1 MNATTTIAI
10 ANQKGGV
17 GKTTTTVNLA
27 SALHESGYHVLCV
40 DFDPQSNLTSYLGH
54 QFDNRPTISDFM
66 FARATFHPLA
76 DTSDAIRTAESG
88 IDYIPSSL
96 SLSKAESVLA
106 QAMFRERLLKD
117 VLSSIVPAGRYDFIL
132 IDCNPSMG
140 VLLTNALVAAT
151 DVLIPV
157 QTEEFAVG
165 GLKDMLEIIDIVKT
179 QINEPLKVIG
189 LLPTMVAKNTV
200 SRRVL
205 SDLQCEYPDMLLSA
219 TISRSVEAAKS
230 SERKMPL
237 AASSKLGG
245 QYHRAMEEIVG
256 RLNNTAKEGEV

>member
-27 SALHESGYHVLCV
+27 AALQNDGYKVLCL
-40 DFDPQSNLTSYLGH
+40 DFDPQGNLSSYLGH
-54 QFDNRPTISDFM
+54 KFDMNPTITDFM
-66 FARATFHPLA
+66 FARATFKPLT
-76 DTSDAIRTAESG
+76 DTSTAIRTSPCG

-96 SLSKAESVLA
+96 SLSKADLILS

-117 VLSSIVPAGRYDFIL
+117 VLSSIVPEGEYDFIL

-140 VLLTNALVAAT
+140 ILLTNALVAAT

-165 GLKDMLEIIDIVKT
+165 GLKDMIEIIDIVKT
-179 QINEPLKVIG
+179 QINDSLKIIG
-189 LLPTMVAKNTV
+189 LLPTMVAKNNV

-205 SDLQCEYPDMLLSA
+205 CDLHNGYPDLVLET

-230 SERKMPL
+230 SEQKKPL
-237 AASSKLGG
+237 AASSKLGN
-245 QYHRAMEEIVG
+245 QYQLAMKELVE
-256 RLNNTAKEGEV
+256 RLNIAK

>member
-27 SALHESGYHVLCV
+27 AALQNDGYKVLCL
-40 DFDPQSNLTSYLGH
+40 DFDPQGNLSSYLGH
-54 QFDNRPTISDFM
+54 KFDMNPTITDFM
-66 FARATFHPLA
+66 FSRATFKPLA
-76 DTSDAIRTAESG
+76 DTSTAIRTSPSG

-96 SLSKAESVLA
+96 SLSKADLILA

-117 VLSSIVPAGRYDFIL
+117 VLSTIVPAGEYDFIL

-140 VLLTNALVAAT
+140 ILLTNALVAAS

-157 QTEEFAVG
+157 QTEEFAVS
-165 GLKDMLEIIDIVKT
+165 GLKDMIEIIDIVKT
-179 QINEPLKVIG
+179 QINESLKIIG
-189 LLPTMVAKNTV
+189 LLPTMVAKNNV

-205 SDLQCEYPDMLLSA
+205 HDLHKEYPDIILNT

-230 SERKMPL
+230 SEQQKPL
-237 AASSKLGG
+237 TASSRLGA
-245 QYHRAMEEIVG
+245 QYQLAMKELVD
-256 RLNNTAKEGEV
+256 RLNIAK